1 MKISSVCELQK
12 IAKKIKQKI
21 NIGDSILLYGEIG
34 VGKTTFTRLLINHI
48 SQTNRKIEV
57 LSPTFNIVIEY
68 FVNKINIRHFDLYR
82 LKKVQDINNIG
93 LFENIN
99 QSLTIIEWPEI
110 LEKENLSRYVSIK
123 ILETKKLNEYRDV
136 EVAFFGD
143 GWDDLVGAL
152 LGSKH
157 FNK

>member
-1 MKISSVCELQK
+1 MKISSVSELQK

-82 LKKVQDINNIG
+82 LKKAKDINNIG

-99 QSLTIIEWPEI
+99 QSLTIIEWPEKLKKKPKNRI
-110 LEKENLSRYVSIK
+110 ELHFKYTNDMKARNLK
-123 ILETKKLNEYRDV
+123 ILKFGNPKKYEFRL
-136 EVAFFGD
+136 
-143 GWDDLVGAL
+143 
-152 LGSKH
+152 
-157 FNK
+157 

>member
-1 MKISSVCELQK
+1 MKISSVSELQK

-93 LFENIN
+93 LFENLN
-99 QSLTIIEWPEI
+99 QSLTIIEWPEK
-110 LEKENLSRYVSIK
+110 LKKKPKNRVELHFKYTNDMKTRNLK
-123 ILETKKLNEYRDV
+123 ILKFGNPKKYEFKL
-136 EVAFFGD
+136 
-143 GWDDLVGAL
+143 
-152 LGSKH
+152 
-157 FNK
+157 

>member
-1 MKISSVCELQK
+1 MKISSVSELQK

-21 NIGDSILLYGEIG
+21 NIGDSILLYGDIG
-34 VGKTTFTRLLINHI
+34 VGKTTFTRLLINNI

-93 LFENIN
+93 LFENLN
-99 QSLTIIEWPEI
+99 QSLTIIEWPEK
-110 LEKENLSRYVSIK
+110 LKKKPKNRVELHFKYKNDMKARNLK
-123 ILETKKLNEYRDV
+123 ILKFGNPKKYEFRL
-136 EVAFFGD
+136 
-143 GWDDLVGAL
+143 
-152 LGSKH
+152 
-157 FNK
+157 

>member
-99 QSLTIIEWPEI
+99 QSLTIIEWPEK
-110 LEKENLSRYVSIK
+110 LKKKPKNRVELHFKYNKDMKARNLK
-123 ILETKKLNEYRDV
+123 ILKFGNPKKYEFRL
-136 EVAFFGD
+136 
-143 GWDDLVGAL
+143 
-152 LGSKH
+152 
-157 FNK
+157 